1 MSTVKFPNKSI
12 MYVFLLILLGIGMQT
27 AKASTQEE
35 DLSVEEFVARGKSE
49 IDYLRNKAESTTF
62 WKEKAAYYKGMINKA
77 NEYYQEGKN
86 KFPGSNKLPSPG
98 KNSYGE
104 SKALENYGKNILA
117 DMDYKISQE
126 QDPRK
131 RYDLLKDRLEITADI
146 HAMWD
151 SGPYDDNMAPSTGA
165 NGLGESN
172 LLRDQGKSIL
182 GEMDARISQENDPV
196 KRSELL
202 KERLEI
208 TMEISVK
215 WSNGSY
221 DDRMVPKSGNG
232 LGESA
237 LLRNQGESI
246 VKDLEKA
253 IENENN
259 PARKKELQKELS
271 DFKDWQAKQWENPF
285 YDERY
290 CSKGEEIDKLVKQ
303 YREMKLEINRLKEEK
318 KKCKDDDCR
327 NKIQEKIKRAIAR
340 AAKILNEKSR
350 IENQVQDNMQD
361 ENNVVSPEGGEEV
374 KPSGGIIGAMRK
386 VQKRVQESLN
396 STETNE

>member
-1 MSTVKFPNKSI
+1 

>member
-208 TMEISVK
+208 TM
-215 WSNGSY
+215 
-221 DDRMVPKSGNG
+221 
-232 LGESA
+232 
-237 LLRNQGESI
+237 
-246 VKDLEKA
+246 
-253 IENENN
+253 
-259 PARKKELQKELS
+259 
-271 DFKDWQAKQWENPF
+271 
-285 YDERY
+285 
-290 CSKGEEIDKLVKQ
+290 
-303 YREMKLEINRLKEEK
+303 
-318 KKCKDDDCR
+318 
-327 NKIQEKIKRAIAR
+327 
-340 AAKILNEKSR
+340 
-350 IENQVQDNMQD
+350 
-361 ENNVVSPEGGEEV
+361 
-374 KPSGGIIGAMRK
+374 
-386 VQKRVQESLN
+386 
-396 STETNE
+396 